1 MTKLHTTLEMIR
13 DKTFVSIREI
23 QISPTKALDGFKIIL
38 NNGKM
43 QGVYIPQDELDEYV
57 EDLQAMASDDYL
69 KAIKDARASGTV
81 SAEDVRKD
89 SGVS

>member
-1 MTKLHTTLEMIR
+1 MSKLDTTLEMIR

-43 QGVYIPQDELDEYV
+43 QGVYIPQEELDEYV
-57 EDLQAMASDDYL
+57 EDLQALGSEKYL
-69 KAIKDARASGTV
+69 KLIKESRTSGTV
-81 SAEDVRKD
+81 AADEVWKD
-89 SGVS
+89 LWLL